1 MNSEAANGPAYLGIL
16 VTAKRGS
23 GAPFSSRAFYRRL
36 DAAARSRG
44 FATYV
49 FAPEW
54 IDWERKQI
62 RGYAYD
68 ESSGEWTRGR
78 FPFPRVVYDR
88 AFFRT
93 KAELDRHRALL
104 RRLTA
109 ERGVEL
115 LGLCLGGKLEVHRLL
130 AKDPETAAL
139 LPATARYTGPG
150 ALARWLR
157 ERGEAVLKPNGS
169 SHGRGV
175 FRLRR
180 IGPDAYEARGRTR
193 ANRPAAYRFGSL
205 NALLRW
211 VDRRLVADSRFLV
224 QAYLTLTANDGAP
237 YDIRALVQKDGE
249 GRWRLTG
256 AAARVGAVGGLT
268 SNLHGGG
275 TSREAAD
282 FLLEQ
287 FGEAEAER
295 ILESIRAASM
305 AVPRVLE
312 RWHGPLLEL
321 GIDFGVD
328 RRGRVW
334 LLEVNSKPG
343 RMSFARL
350 HDQSVRIAAVTSPIR
365 YARYVLDRQ
374 LGGQINEFDGK
385 QDSFY
390 EKNG

>member
-1 MNSEAANGPAYLGIL
+1 MKPAANGLAYLGIL

-36 DAAARSRG
+36 EAAARSRG
-44 FATYV
+44 FASYV

-54 IDWERKQI
+54 IDWERKI
-62 RGYAYD
+62 VRGFAYD
-68 ESSGEWTRGR
+68 EATGEWRRGR
-78 FPFPRVVYDR
+78 YPFPRVVYDR

-93 KAELDRHRALL
+93 KAELDQHRSLL

-109 ERGVEL
+109 EPGVEL

-139 LPATARYTGPG
+139 LPPTTRYTGSD
-150 ALARWLR
+150 ALARWLK

-175 FRLRR
+175 FRLRKL
-180 IGPDAYEARGRTR
+180 GADAYEARGRSR
-193 ANRPAAYRFGSL
+193 GNRPVAYRFGSL

-211 VDRRLVADSRFLV
+211 VDAKLVADRRFLV
-224 QAYLTLTANDGAP
+224 QSYLTLTANDGAP

-249 GRWRLTG
+249 GRWQLTG

-275 TSREAAD
+275 TSREASA
-282 FLLEQ
+282 FLREQ

-295 ILESIRAASM
+295 ILETIRAAAL

-312 RWHGPLLEL
+312 QRHGPLLEL
-321 GIDFGVD
+321 GIDFGVE
-328 RRGRVW
+328 RRARVW

-343 RMSFARL
+343 RMSFAKL
-350 HDQSVRIAAVTSPIR
+350 HDQSVTIAAVTSPIR
-365 YARYVLDRQ
+365 YARYVLNRQ

-385 QDSFY
+385 QDSLY